1 MGELCESCVR
11 EHDAVRVLA
20 LRPPQ
25 AERCAR
31 AVHVLLLDTE
41 RHHGPPQFSD
51 RCVFSLVACLFRPWN
66 ASYSLVT
73 IANRTMAPAIIAGR
87 ARIAL
92 VRPVLPQSPP
102 ALYTARHNASSS
114 PKRPL
119 MPPKVKI
126 SLIQPCSCN
135 ICAFVAVAHLYS
147 FALGVWYSR
156 TLTLSDCVLISHC
169 IRLTGPSACPRATV

>member
-11 EHDAVRVLA
+11 EHDAVCVLA

-25 AERCAR
+25 AERRTR

-41 RHHGPPQFSD
+41 GHHGPPQFSD
-51 RCVFSLVACLFRPWN
+51 RCVYF
-66 ASYSLVT
+66 
-73 IANRTMAPAIIAGR
+73 
-87 ARIAL
+87 
-92 VRPVLPQSPP
+92 
-102 ALYTARHNASSS
+102 ALYLPLLTVGCVILTRGYRAQDNGCHYYSRTSAHSSHPLGS
-114 PKRPL
+114 TPIAIRPPHCETRRVFVPKRPL

-126 SLIQPCSCN
+126 SLIQSCSCN
-135 ICAFVAVAHLYS
+135 IRAFVAVAHLYS

-169 IRLTGPSACPRATV
+169 IRLTGPSARPRATA